1 MSFVLNPP
9 PDSKD
14 DRFNNWLALL
24 WKYVTGNTSDSAEM
38 IEASQVFG
46 KKTTPGF
53 PTTIYYAE
61 SQSILATQ
69 IFGQ

>member
-9 PDSKD
+9 PDPNDS
-14 DRFNNWLALL
+14 RFAQWLALL
-24 WKYVTGNTSDSAEM
+24 WKYVRGNTSDSAEM
-38 IEASQVFG
+38 IEASQIFG
-46 KKTTPGF
+46 NKTTPGF

-69 IFGQ
+69 IFGG